1 MNHHQFINIGENCM
15 KKQIVIFIVAVIS
28 CFTSFLLAS
37 PGPVHHKDIDYL
49 LNVPVK
55 KGGFGGLTKDEAIK
69 IMDFMDAPAKHIGEY
84 HVNVSGG
91 KTLTPT
97 NHADLYHNPLNIRN
111 VFHSDEAMNVA
122 RLHKIQDVAYNSSKA
137 SIDGWN
143 TTDTMV
149 KQAEDILAHVKKHH
163 KFPRHL
169 PRWVDQQGP
178 NIVKQSAIAK
188 VLPVA
193 KGVTPETTIVAKAL
207 PIAKGM
213 TSEATTVSKTLPVA
227 KGVAPE
233 ATTGVKALEH
243 GKTLSKSSVAGAAYG
258 AAAVVSAVDLGLM
271 IYNAYEIENG
281 YEKGEIPEDVR
292 IVAHCVN
299 IGSKLGAIGG
309 NFAAAALL
317 VCSTPY
323 GPVAWVAAAGGGI
336 VIAWGCEKAGRYIG
350 QLLGEAIVAWKQEEF
365 RKRYELMKTYMD
377 LMVDPCMTPEVYA
390 SICHDKTRV
399 KAYTECWEAEMK
411 TAFQETEESQTQ
423 PSFDIQKIDDS
434 ILQLDY
440 LLKAE

>member
-1 MNHHQFINIGENCM
+1 M
-15 KKQIVIFIVAVIS
+15 KKQIAVFVVAVIV
-28 CFTSFLLAS
+28 CLAFNLS
-37 PGPVHHKDIDYL
+37 AMPGFMHHQDIDYL
-49 LNVPVK
+49 LDVMVK
-55 KGGFGGLTKDEAIK
+55 KGGFGNLTKEEAIK

-143 TTDTMV
+143 STEKMV
-149 KQAEDILAHVKKHH
+149 KQANDILTYVRKHGR
-163 KFPRHL
+163 FPKHL

-178 NIVKQSAIAK
+178 NIVKQSAVAK
-188 VLPVA
+188 VLPIA
-193 KGVTPETTIVAKAL
+193 KGAAPETTTVAKAL

-213 TSEATTVSKTLPVA
+213 APEATTVAKALPIA

-233 ATTGVKALEH
+233 ASTGVKALER
-243 GKTLSKSSVAGAAYG
+243 GRTLGKSSVKGAAYG
-258 AAAVVSAVDLGLM
+258 MAAIVSAVDLGLM
-271 IYNAYEIENG
+271 IYNAHEIEAG

-299 IGSKLGAIGG
+299 IGSKLGSIGG
-309 NFAAAALL
+309 NFAAAALF

-323 GPVAWVAAAGGGI
+323 GPVAWAAAAGGGI

-390 SICHDKTRV
+390 SICHDKARV
-399 KAYTECWEAEMK
+399 KAYTECWEAEK
-411 TAFQETEESQTQ
+411 KAALQESGQAQ
-423 PSFDIQKIDDS
+423 SLPSFDIRETDDS

-440 LLKAE
+440 LLKAR

>member
-1 MNHHQFINIGENCM
+1 MNKHLVACM
-15 KKQIVIFIVAVIS
+15 MIVIS
-28 CFTSFLLAS
+28 CLVGSLLAS
-37 PGPVHHKDIDYL
+37 PAPVHHRDIGYL
-49 LNVPVK
+49 LDVMVK
-55 KGGFGGLTKDEAIK
+55 KGGFGNLTKEEAIK
-69 IMDFMDAPAKHIGEY
+69 IMDFMDAPSRHIGEY

-91 KTLTPT
+91 KILTPT
-97 NHADLYHNPLNIRN
+97 NHADLYHNPINIRN

-143 TTDTMV
+143 TTDNMV
-149 KQAEDILAHVKKHH
+149 KQANDILTHVRKHGR
-163 KFPRHL
+163 FPKHL
-169 PRWVDQQGP
+169 PKWVDQQGP
-178 NIVKQSAIAK
+178 NIVKQSSA
-188 VLPVA
+188 VS
-193 KGVTPETTIVAKAL
+193 KAL

-213 TSEATTVSKTLPVA
+213 APEATKVSKALPIA
-227 KGVAPE
+227 KGVTSE

-243 GKTLSKSSVAGAAYG
+243 GKTLGRSSVAGGAYG
-258 AAAVVSAVDLGLM
+258 AAAIVSAVDLGLM

-292 IVAHCVN
+292 IVSHCVN

-309 NFAAAALL
+309 NFAAAALF

-336 VIAWGCEKAGRYIG
+336 VIAWGCELAGRYIG
-350 QLLGEAIVAWKQEEF
+350 QLIGEAIVAWKLEEF

-390 SICHDKTRV
+390 SICHDKARV

-411 TAFQETEESQTQ
+411 KVIQEAEQGQ
-423 PSFDIQKIDDS
+423 PLPSFECKISDDNV
-434 ILQLDY
+434 LQLEY
-440 LLKAE
+440 LLLDK

>member
-1 MNHHQFINIGENCM
+1 MNYHHFNNIGENHM
-15 KKQIVIFIVAVIS
+15 KKQIAMFIVAVM
-28 CFTSFLLAS
+28 SFLANSLLAS
-37 PGPVHHKDIDYL
+37 PGPVHHKDINYL
-49 LNVPVK
+49 LNVKVK
-55 KGGFGGLTKDEAIK
+55 KGGFGNLTREEAIK
-69 IMDFMDAPAKHIGEY
+69 IMDFMDAPAKHLGEY

-91 KTLTPT
+91 KLLTPT

-111 VFHSDEAMNVA
+111 IFHSDEAMNVT

-143 TTDTMV
+143 STENMRMQAV
-149 KQAEDILAHVKKHH
+149 KIRQFVKDHNR
-163 KFPRHL
+163 FPRHL
-169 PRWVDQQGP
+169 PKWVDQQGP
-178 NIVKQSAIAK
+178 NIVKQS
-188 VLPVA
+188 V
-193 KGVTPETTIVAKAL
+193 VAKAL

-213 TSEATTVSKTLPVA
+213 APEAATATKALPIA

-233 ATTGVKALEH
+233 ATAGVKALERS
-243 GKTLSKSSVAGAAYG
+243 KTLGKSSVAGAAYG
-258 AAAVVSAVDLGLM
+258 MAAIVSAVDLGLM
-271 IYNAYEIENG
+271 IYNAHEIEEG
-281 YEKGEIPEDVR
+281 YENGEIPEDVR

-323 GPVAWVAAAGGGI
+323 GPVAWFAAAGGGI
-336 VIAWGCEKAGRYIG
+336 IIAWGCEKAGEYIG
-350 QLLGEAIVAWKQEEF
+350 QLIGEAIVAWKQEEF

-390 SICHDKTRV
+390 SICHDKARV

-440 LLKAE
+440 LLNAR